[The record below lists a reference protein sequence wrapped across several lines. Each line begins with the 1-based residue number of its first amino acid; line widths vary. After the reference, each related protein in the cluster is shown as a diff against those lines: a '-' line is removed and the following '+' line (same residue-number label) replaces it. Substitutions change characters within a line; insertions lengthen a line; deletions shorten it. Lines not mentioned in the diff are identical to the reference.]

1 MNVEPIDLVPLW
13 VLPFVIGL
21 FAFGALEAGFR
32 FGRWRHAHAPGE
44 NDAPVGAMVGAVL
57 GLLAFMLAFTFSLG
71 ASRFDSRR
79 QALLMEANAVSTTAL
94 RARLLSEPER
104 TAVRRLL
111 EEYVELRVHGVTK
124 EKILDTI
131 TGSEDI
137 HRQLWTQAVSCA
149 AKTPTPITALFIN
162 SLNEVIDLHA
172 ERIHFG
178 LRSRIP
184 VIIWAG
190 LFGLALLG
198 MASIGFQSG
207 LLSSRRSP
215 EMAVL
220 VFAFAGVMYLIADLD
235 RPVEGFIRVNQQ
247 PMIDVQHSL
256 QESSLSEP
264 SNQEAMP

>member
-1 MNVEPIDLVPLW
+1 MSVEPIDLVPLW
-13 VLPFVIGL
+13 ILPIVIGL
-21 FAFGALEAGFR
+21 FTFGALEAGYR

-57 GLLAFMLAFTFSLG
+57 GLLAFMLAFTFSLA

-79 QALLMEANAVSTTAL
+79 QTVLSEANAVSTTAL

-111 EEYVELRVHGVTK
+111 EEYVELRIHGVTK

-131 TGSEDI
+131 TRSEDI
-137 HRQLWTQAVSCA
+137 HRQLWMQAVSSA

-184 VIIWAG
+184 LIIWTG

-198 MASIGFQSG
+198 MASIGFHSG
-207 LLSSRRSP
+207 LLSARRSP

-235 RPVEGFIRVNQQ
+235 RPAGKPTR
-247 PMIDVQHSL
+247 
-256 QESSLSEP
+256 
-264 SNQEAMP
+264 A